1 MRMFGLMGRKGYQ
14 ALVLI
19 SQKDQHDEQTNE
31 WQGVVQE
38 VKTHVERTSR
48 TAGAQ
53 LQSKV
58 ALIAEAIG
66 KQDQRL

>member
-1 MRMFGLMGRKGYQ
+1 MRMFGLMGGKGYQ

-19 SQKDQHDEQTNE
+19 APKDRRDDQTTE

-53 LQSKV
+53 LRSKV
-58 ALIAEAIG
+58 ALIAGAIG